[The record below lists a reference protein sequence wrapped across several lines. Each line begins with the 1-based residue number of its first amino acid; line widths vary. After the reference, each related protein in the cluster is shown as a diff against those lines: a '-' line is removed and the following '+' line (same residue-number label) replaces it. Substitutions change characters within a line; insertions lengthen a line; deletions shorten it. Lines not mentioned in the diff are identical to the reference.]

1 MECIL
6 SILILTVFHNEF
18 FSFWQ
23 DSWAWPDINCNRSN
37 DNSSSCQK
45 ILIVS
50 DPQIL
55 SNSEGIISF
64 VEAMDSDAYLRRSF
78 QMAVKHVSPHVILFL
93 GDLLDQGSQT
103 TGEEYLIYTNRF
115 NQIFN
120 TGELNP
126 LVINIPGDNDIGGE
140 GSDRVTKE
148 KVERFNHHFGSET
161 QISHKNVKYLKVDRI
176 TPDFNFPNTTFEH
189 DKFRVV
195 LSHIPLSFIQGIFSE
210 AVMAKLKPNL
220 IFSAHD
226 HRFAMATTH
235 YKPFHITYQTSA
247 IEDINHSLIIQR
259 NLSDTEC
266 IEIRWP
272 TCSYRMGVLH
282 VGYGVVSI
290 GSDGRMEAAV
300 LWTHSRFRTLAIYS
314 LTLIFCAVFY
324 FYSGRRLNSRIQHSA
339 LSKTCRC

>member
-1 MECIL
+1 L
-6 SILILTVFHNEF
+6 ASLRT
-18 FSFWQ
+18 WY
-23 DSWAWPDINCNRSN
+23 W
-37 DNSSSCQK
+37 
-45 ILIVS
+45 
-50 DPQIL
+50 
-55 SNSEGIISF
+55 ISF
-64 VEAMDSDAYLRRSF
+64 
-78 QMAVKHVSPHVILFL
+78 
-93 GDLLDQGSQT
+93 
-103 TGEEYLIYTNRF
+103 
-115 NQIFN
+115 IF
-120 TGELNP
+120 
-126 LVINIPGDNDIGGE
+126 
-140 GSDRVTKE
+140 
-148 KVERFNHHFGSET
+148 FFA
-161 QISHKNVKYLKVDRI
+161 QVDRI

-210 AVMAKLKPNL
+210 AVSFNYNIHLDWLKKAFCQYLQVMAKLKPNL

-290 GSDGRMEAAV
+290 G
-300 LWTHSRFRTLAIYS
+300 
-314 LTLIFCAVFY
+314 
-324 FYSGRRLNSRIQHSA
+324 NKQ
-339 LSKTCRC
+339 